1 VRILL
6 TGQRGQVGW
15 ELQRALATL
24 GEVVAVDVD
33 TMDLADPAQ
42 VVRQVRQV
50 APDLIVNPGA
60 YTAVDRAEEEQ
71 ELAFAVNGA
80 APGVLAEEA
89 RRLGAALIHYST
101 DYVFDGSKAEP
112 YREEDTTHPVNTYG
126 RSKLAGEAAVAA
138 VGGTHL
144 ILRTSWVFGRRGHNF
159 ATTMLRLAHE
169 REVLRVVDDQIGA
182 PTWCRF
188 LAEATAQLIAR
199 AGADPAGF
207 FRERGG
213 LYHMSAAG
221 HTSWHGFTQL
231 LLALQPGGPDQPL
244 ARLEAIPT
252 SAYPT
257 PARRPANSVLSNDRL
272 RDTFGIALPDWQVGV
287 RFAFA

>member
-1 VRILL
+1 MLL

-15 ELQRALATL
+15 ELERTLATL
-24 GEVVAVDVD
+24 GEVIAVDVD

-42 VVRQVRQV
+42 VVRHVRRV

-71 ELAFAVNGA
+71 ELAFAVNGT

-101 DYVFDGSKAEP
+101 DYVFDGGKADP
-112 YREEDTTHPVNTYG
+112 YREEDATNPLSAYG

-138 VGGTHL
+138 VGGAQL

-159 ATTMLRLAHE
+159 ATTMLRLAQE
-169 REVLRVVDDQIGA
+169 REVLRVVDDQFGA
-182 PTWCRF
+182 PTWCRL
-188 LAEATAQLIAR
+188 LAEATAQIVAQG
-199 AGADPAGF
+199 GADPLGF
-207 FRERGG
+207 FRERAG
-213 LYHMSAAG
+213 LYHMGAAG
-221 HTSWHGFTQL
+221 RTSWHGFARV
-231 LLALQPGGPDQPL
+231 LLALQPARPGEQR

-257 PARRPANSVLSNDRL
+257 PARRPANSVLANDRL
-272 RDTFGIALPDWQVGV
+272 RDAFGIALPDWQIGV
-287 RFAFA
+287 RLAFA